1 MAIKIDA
8 QKNAAATAYGT
19 GATHGLLFTTAA
31 PPTTGAATSEVA
43 GGTYAR
49 KALTWSSPSAGVMTA
64 SATFDIPAG
73 VTVRAVGVASASSGA
88 TVRDWVA
95 VTEQAFATAGTYV
108 VTLTYTQS

>member
-8 QKNAAATAYGT
+8 QKNAAATAYGG
-19 GATHGLLFTTAA
+19 GATHAMLFTTAT
-31 PPTTGAATSEVA
+31 PPTTGAATNEVA

-49 KALTWSSPSAGVMTA
+49 KALTWSTSASGVITA
-64 SATFDIPAG
+64 SATLDVPAG
-73 VTVRAVGVASASSGA
+73 VTVRAVGVASSASGA

-108 VTLTYTQS
+108 VSLTYTQS